1 MLPLAMSA
9 SPIEGFESK
18 KNILSTRKNKTIKK
32 EPFETKKESS
42 LENLENTVNKI
53 KSIHSQQEDS
63 PELASFMNTYE
74 QSTYENEPL
83 PPPKMVNNFPDSSLD
98 SRDENI
104 THGILE
110 TNPSP
115 DYALIEGNY
124 ANTANTSEKYYSAMK
139 NSYNPHNVATKDE
152 LLQKLDHLIHLFE
165 AQKDMKSGSVTEELI
180 LYSFLGIFII
190 YVLDSFVKVG
200 KYTR

>member
-1 MLPLAMSA
+1 
-9 SPIEGFESK
+9 
-18 KNILSTRKNKTIKK
+18 
-32 EPFETKKESS
+32 
-42 LENLENTVNKI
+42 
-53 KSIHSQQEDS
+53 
-63 PELASFMNTYE
+63 MNTYE
-74 QSTYENEPL
+74 QATYENEPL

-98 SRDENI
+98 PRNENI
-104 THGILE
+104 TQHISK

-124 ANTANTSEKYYSAMK
+124 ANTANTSEKYYNAMK
-139 NSYNPHNVATKDE
+139 NYNSHNSHNDATKDE